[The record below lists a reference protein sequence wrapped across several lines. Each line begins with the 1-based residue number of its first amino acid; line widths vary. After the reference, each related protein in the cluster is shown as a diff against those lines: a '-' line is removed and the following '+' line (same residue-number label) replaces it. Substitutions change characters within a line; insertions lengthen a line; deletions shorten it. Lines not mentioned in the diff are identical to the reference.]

1 MTITCANLYMLKE
14 KLKKKKEKKRK
25 KGKKTQK
32 MEEKKRKKERG
43 KKKQDKQSKVEILRN
58 LVPTCALH
66 CFVKKSKHFHETDQL
81 LQRKVLILKAVFY
94 LLKHGVLI
102 ILHK

>member
-32 MEEKKRKKERG
+32 MEEKKKKKRKG
-43 KKKQDKQSKVEILRN
+43 KKKAGQTVKGRDFEELGANLCSSLFRKEI
-58 LVPTCALH
+58 
-66 CFVKKSKHFHETDQL
+66 
-81 LQRKVLILKAVFY
+81 
-94 LLKHGVLI
+94 
-102 ILHK
+102 